1 MIKGKFENQF
11 LLKDSKRFLEFHLS
25 DEGYD
30 FTLYDTYKRE
40 IDGGCIEDTS
50 FQSEREL
57 LDEITNFLN
66 HIEPK
71 VNLNYDNLTQIDD
84 IENYNF
90 RLEKVKEFMKYIEDL
105 TSKGDYSS
113 FEIALLIAE
122 RSEINHNEI
131 NEELIDKVKDIS
143 DSYDSLFDQNINYD
157 LEDVF
162 NDFKENNLENEEPS
176 I

>member
-1 MIKGKFENQF
+1 MIKEEFENQF

-30 FTLYDTYKRE
+30 FTLYDTDKRE

-57 LDEITNFLN
+57 LDEITNFLD

-90 RLEKVKEFMKYIEDL
+90 RLEKIKEFMKYIEDL
-105 TSKGDYSS
+105 TSNGDYSS

-122 RSEINHNEI
+122 RSNLKHNEI
-131 NEELIDKVKDIS
+131 NEELINKVEEVSDK
-143 DSYDSLFDQNINYD
+143 YDTLFDENINFD
-157 LEDVF
+157 LEDIF
-162 NDFKENNLENEEPS
+162 IDYNNELENDEPD